1 LKSIDKALDID
12 TGVSYDIIR
21 PGVCDGDNP
30 EYHIE
35 NAPLSEEDRD
45 IVDKYTTYSKGL
57 VDVDED
63 FIEDIRDILLVVI
76 DNNYSPSIVT
86 NMGSVFISS
95 KSFGIK
101 KDWDYYVDLFPSD
114 IRSMKSSKINYSI
127 QIKNNHIGDLAR
139 RFENQHRASILWTSI
154 RNRIGEEDRVLFEIE
169 RSHYT
174 RGK

>member
-1 LKSIDKALDID
+1 MNYLKGYKIFESDQIETKFFLNSYNTDIKGTTIKGVELKSIDKALDID

-127 QIKNNHIGDLAR
+127 QIKKQSYW
-139 RFENQHRASILWTSI
+139 RFS
-154 RNRIGEEDRVLFEIE
+154 
-169 RSHYT
+169 
-174 RGK
+174 